1 MFMGVAGGFTA
12 ELPKLRML
20 AACTQIQT
28 WRLVGE
34 AGDGVRRADA
44 TAAFRTKGSRGRMRD
59 GRPLDGCVVWRCGRG
74 SKWFVS
80 SRRVSRLKAQKA
92 PDSPGQGHKAPGSF
106 RHTHA
111 ADARTVGLGRA
122 EVGGVWAGCVG
133 TGALGPGAKR
143 IPFPQAAKDG
153 GPTTALGGAPTQE
166 LALLGRATRAD
177 CDVLL
182 HVQDQDCGVAPVR
195 FRWTLGSGHPGPG
208 PGYLPTRHALEPP
221 SGSRWI
227 CRGLVH
233 C

>member
-92 PDSPGQGHKAPGSF
+92 PDSPGQGTRLQGAFVTRSL
-106 RHTHA
+106 RVHA
-111 ADARTVGLGRA
+111 QLGWAGRKSG
-122 EVGGVWAGCVG
+122 VCGRVVWAGCVG
-133 TGALGPGAKR
+133 TGALGPCAKTD
-143 IPFPQAAKDG
+143 PFPSGRQG
-153 GPTTALGGAPTQE
+153 RRSSNNSSWGSSNTGACP
-166 LALLGRATRAD
+166 A
-177 CDVLL
+177 
-182 HVQDQDCGVAPVR
+182 
-195 FRWTLGSGHPGPG
+195 
-208 PGYLPTRHALEPP
+208 
-221 SGSRWI
+221 
-227 CRGLVH
+227 
-233 C
+233 